1 MYDTKTGVIMSEQ
14 ATAQTT
20 VAHDEELSSHVS
32 IQVLTF
38 LLDDEVYG
46 VDIRQIQEVLE
57 YRKVTRVPRS
67 QPFLLGVINL
77 RGKVV
82 PVLDLRRLFDMTLSN
97 ITVNTCIVIIDILLD
112 GEKVSIG
119 VLTDAVREVVELPVT
134 EISAPPRIGSRVN
147 NRFISGMGKH
157 EGDFIVILDVQKV
170 MADEEF
176 NAMLD
181 AVSDEALVAEEADPI
196 TNSNDE

>member
-1 MYDTKTGVIMSEQ
+1 MSEQ
-14 ATAQTT
+14 TIAQAE
-20 VAHDEELSSHVS
+20 VAEDEEQSSHISV
-32 IQVLTF
+32 QVLTF
-38 LLDDEVYG
+38 ILDDEVYG

-82 PVLDLRRLFDMTLSN
+82 PVLDLRRLFEMTLAE

-119 VLTDAVREVVELPVT
+119 VLTDAVREVVELPVS

-147 NRFISGMGKH
+147 NRFINGMGKH
-157 EGDFIVILDVQKV
+157 DGDFIVILDVQKV
-170 MADEEF
+170 LADEEL

-181 AVSDEALVAEEADPI
+181 VVSDEALVAEEND
-196 TNSNDE
+196 NSDNPDND

>member
-1 MYDTKTGVIMSEQ
+1 MKPEAEVTSEIANDEVQ
-14 ATAQTT
+14 APDISVQ
-20 VAHDEELSSHVS
+20 L
-32 IQVLTF
+32 LTF

-82 PVLDLRRLFDMTLSN
+82 PVLDLRRLFDMTLAD

-119 VLTDAVREVVELPVT
+119 VLTDAVKEVVELPVC

-147 NRFISGMGKH
+147 NRFISGMGKQD
-157 EGDFIVILDVQKV
+157 GGFIVILNVQKV
-170 MADEEF
+170 MADEEI

-181 AVSDEALVAEEADPI
+181 AVNEGEQVNQKTVSEETAQHD
-196 TNSNDE
+196 